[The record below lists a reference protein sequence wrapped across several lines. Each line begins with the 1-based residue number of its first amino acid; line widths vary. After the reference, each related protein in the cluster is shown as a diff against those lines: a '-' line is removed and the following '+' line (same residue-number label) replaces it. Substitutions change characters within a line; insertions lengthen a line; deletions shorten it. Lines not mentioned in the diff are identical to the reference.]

1 MEKLKKQI
9 VIFLIFCLGI
19 VCVGCNNTNQLNNEE
34 DKEKENISYDEYF
47 AQIVDENIKGLDC
60 TILLMDLKSGEVLGN
75 YGNVNKN
82 FEPGDILKPVVYAS
96 LIENDISLEDSV
108 DVSVAEYNGE
118 YYRSKEN
125 FEKGETKTILESMEL
140 LNNPAIIN
148 IWKDFDK
155 KEKVLYDLSSI
166 GVMLDDDLAP
176 LIGYKTIVSG
186 KDIAQVYRAFANSEQ
201 QSDEPFT
208 ISLETKLVINDI
220 LKKAFENVCEY
231 GIENYTPYGVFETIS
246 YTENENDIMNSN
258 ASFAGYLKS
267 KTENEEG
274 VVLVVNV
281 TASEQEHTIE
291 NLKKI
296 VSDIFVDYI
305 LRQ

>member
-19 VCVGCNNTNQLNNEE
+19 VCVGCNNTNQLNDEE

-47 AQIVDENIKGLDC
+47 AQIVDENIKDLDC

>member
-155 KEKVLYDLSSI
+155 KEEVLYDLSSI
-166 GVMLDDDLAP
+166 GVMLDDDLVP

-186 KDIAQVYRAFANSEQ
+186 KDIAQVYCAFADSEQ

-231 GIENYTPYGVFETIS
+231 GIENYIPYGVFETIS

-281 TASEQEHTIE
+281 TASGQEYTIE

>member
-9 VIFLIFCLGI
+9 VIFLVFCLGI

-47 AQIVDENIKGLDC
+47 AQIVDENIKDLDC
-60 TILLMDLKSGEVLGN
+60 MILLMDLKSGEVLGN

-155 KEKVLYDLSSI
+155 KEEVLYDLSSI
-166 GVMLDDDLAP
+166 GVMLDDDLVP
-176 LIGYKTIVSG
+176 LMGYKTIVSG
-186 KDIAQVYRAFANSEQ
+186 KDIAQVYRAFADSEQ

-281 TASEQEHTIE
+281 TASGQEYTIE